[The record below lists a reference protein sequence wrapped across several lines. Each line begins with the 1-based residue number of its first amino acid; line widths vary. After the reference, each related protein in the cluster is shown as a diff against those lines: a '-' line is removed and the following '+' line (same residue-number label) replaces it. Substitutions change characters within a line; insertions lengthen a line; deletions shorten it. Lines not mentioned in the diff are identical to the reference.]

1 MKIESTKGVLS
12 LDEATLCFNVEAEGE
27 SWELGKKTTGPVFSQ
42 EREKVFF
49 SDAASIRH
57 EAVKNGIGKGIRSSY
72 SGFTI
77 AGEKKELAF
86 ETYAWI
92 EECTGDVFFEWVPIK
107 ESGEITKLFWPGPM
121 AFEEKREDWYTLVK
135 RTPGLSDSQYLGS
148 SEPPAAFQGTVLH
161 SRRLHVLVFP
171 DPGGKRLHRH
181 RPHALEWFH

>member
-27 SWELGKKTTGPVFSQ
+27 SWSWEKDYRPCFLAG
-42 EREKVFF
+42 EEKVFF

-77 AGEKKELAF
+77 AGEKRLDRGMHRRCFLRVGADQRERRDHKAFLAGPHGF
-86 ETYAWI
+86 RGEERGLVYA
-92 EECTGDVFFEWVPIK
+92 GQ
-107 ESGEITKLFWPGPM
+107 
-121 AFEEKREDWYTLVK
+121 

-161 SRRLHVLVFP
+161 CRRLHVLVFP